1 MTRAVVESQ
10 ISSSRMVGHIPLA
23 AQSPHAATAERGESV
38 LTFVGAPSLS
48 VSETRFT
55 RRMSKGT
62 IGRPSKGERK
72 VVVSRPAIPLAE
84 RIEELAAEAGY
95 KYVGDFVASIL
106 AREAGMPEYAPKPG

>member
-1 MTRAVVESQ
+1 
-10 ISSSRMVGHIPLA
+10 
-23 AQSPHAATAERGESV
+23 
-38 LTFVGAPSLS
+38 
-48 VSETRFT
+48 
-55 RRMSKGT
+55 MSKGT